1 MFHLVLVYILH
12 PLGCL
17 FGGKKQ
23 LRSSNSPSKK
33 TSKNGN
39 QACLRLVNL
48 PCKWY
53 FTRLSLDPSAGGLPP
68 RSHTSNPDGWSA
80 TIAWCLFCKNWVD
93 KTSQV
98 LLGKAQ
104 QPGRHRHLIHGETW
118 RCWRD
123 PVVRRFVLKI
133 C

>member
-68 RSHTSNPDGWSA
+68 DPTLQIPMVG
-80 TIAWCLFCKNWVD
+80 LLQLLGVFFCKNWVD